1 MKESRP
7 KPNQLIV
14 ISKEASVRML
24 RLGPFAPARR
34 SRAPPARRRFA
45 ADLPR
50 PRRHARH
57 SRWISSGTTNMPAVY
72 SIWK

>member
-1 MKESRP
+1 MKETRP

-24 RLGPFAPARR
+24 RLEATRLCPC
-34 SRAPPARRRFA
+34 A

-50 PRRHARH
+50 HRRHARH
-57 SRWISSGTTNMPAVY
+57 SRGISSGTTNMPAVY